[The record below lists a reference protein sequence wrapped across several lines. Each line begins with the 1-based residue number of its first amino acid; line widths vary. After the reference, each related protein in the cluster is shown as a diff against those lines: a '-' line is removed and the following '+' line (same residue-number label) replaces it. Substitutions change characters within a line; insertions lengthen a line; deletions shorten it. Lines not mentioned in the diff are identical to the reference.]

1 MAYIYKIINNINQKI
16 YIGKTSSTIEKRFK
30 EHCNDSKKERC
41 EKRPLYDAMNKYGIE
56 NFTVEKVEEVEND
69 EIASEREIYWINKLR
84 TYIGFN
90 DCNGYNATLGGDS
103 KRIYDYQIIA
113 KKYLE
118 LKNQKETAKYFQCD
132 VETVK
137 KACQENNIEIIS
149 SQQIA
154 KDAQKKCVK
163 MYDLENNFIQEFGTM
178 KDAAIWVIENKLTTS
193 NKIDGVRSSIRK
205 ACNGQY
211 KKAFNHIW
219 KNK

>member
-163 MYDLENNFIQEFGTM
+163 MYDLENNFIQEFETM

-193 NKIDGVRSSIRK
+193 NKIDGVRSNIRK